1 MCRGGCLEEAVLK
14 GSKGDWAWRK
24 AETGP
29 RDMEPMS
36 CVQDCEQRGVVGAG
50 CTHQGEWR
58 KTHGRQDPGL
68 GEFMSRDF

>member
-1 MCRGGCLEEAVLK
+1 MEEAVLK

-58 KTHGRQDPGL
+58 KTLTVDRIQVL
-68 GEFMSRDF
+68 GNLCLGIFN